1 MNYKNWDV
9 KRKEYVTD
17 MKIQLSD
24 HFSYRKLLRFTFPSI
39 IMLVFTS
46 IYGVVDGFFVSNF
59 VGKTPFTAMN
69 FIMPF
74 LMILGASGFMFG
86 TGGGALIS
94 KTMGEGKREQAQRLF
109 SMIVYI
115 SAAIGVVMALGGLLF
130 LRPLAAALGADGQ
143 LLEDSVTYG
152 RIILLAIPAYVLQ
165 YEFQCLFSVA
175 EKPTLGL
182 SVTVAAGLTNILLD
196 ALFVAIL
203 HWGLEGAAAAT
214 AASQCVGGIVPLI
227 YFARPNSSPLRLGR
241 TEFNGRALAK
251 ACANGSSELM
261 SNISMSVVS
270 MLYNIQLMKYAGE
283 NGVAAYGVLM
293 YVNLVFQAVFI
304 GYSVGTAPIIS
315 YHHGAGN
322 HGELKG
328 LLKKSLFLI
337 GIFSLLMLVAGQTL
351 ARPLSLLFAGYDESL
366 LAITIRAFTIFSFSF
381 LCSGMAIF
389 GSSFFTALG
398 NGIISALI
406 SFLRTFVFQCSTVL
420 IFPLFWELDGIW
432 LSTVAAEILAAA
444 VTALFVLGKRKKY
457 HY

>member
-1 MNYKNWDV
+1 
-9 KRKEYVTD
+9 
-17 MKIQLSD
+17 MKKAIQLSD
-24 HFSYRKLLRFTFPSI
+24 HFNYKRLLRFTFSSI

-59 VGKTPFTAMN
+59 VGKTPFAAVN

-74 LMILGASGFMFG
+74 LMILGCAGFMFG
-86 TGGGALIS
+86 TGGGALIAI
-94 KTMGEGKREQAQRLF
+94 TMGTGNQKKANELF
-109 SMIVYI
+109 SLIVYT
-115 SAAIGVVMALGGLLF
+115 SAACGILLSVSGF
-130 LRPLAAALGADGQ
+130 LLLRPAAALMGAKGQ
-143 LLEDSVTYG
+143 LLEGCVAYG
-152 RIILLAIPAYVLQ
+152 RIILPAIPFYILQ
-165 YEFQCLFSVA
+165 YEFQCLFA
-175 EKPTLGL
+175 TAGKPNLGL
-182 SVTVAAGLTNILLD
+182 TITIAAGLTNIILD
-196 ALFVAIL
+196 ALFVAVF

-214 AASQCVGGIVPLI
+214 ALSQFIGGFVPLC
-227 YFARPNSSPLRLGR
+227 YFGRKNTSLLRLVKCR
-241 TEFNGRALAK
+241 FDASALIK
-251 ACANGSSELM
+251 TCTNGSSELM

-337 GIFSLLMLVAGQTL
+337 GIFSLLMLIAGQTL

-366 LAITIRAFTIFSFSF
+366 LAITVRAFTIFSFSF

-398 NGIISALI
+398 NGIVSALI

-420 IFPLFWELDGIW
+420 IFPLFWQLDGIW

-444 VTALFVLGKRKKY
+444 VTALFLLGKRKKY